1 MKFLSPR
8 LRSPLI
14 LLAILIAGLVWGSVA
29 QAQTFDSTYR
39 ARSRDTHQS
48 IASRHGISV
57 ALLQSLNPHIAFY
70 RYPTPGT
77 VFLVPTA
84 ALIGPIPNVC
94 RQLHSVNPGETLAW
108 VGGAYHVP
116 LAELARINNL
126 STQSPIYAG
135 HILCLPIYAS
145 LSGQPPAPAAV
156 PGRSPIGGT
165 GPVAPLVGPWTG
177 YYYNFL
183 QSSAPVL
190 TRTDANIN
198 FNWGTGSP
206 GPGVGVDNFSAVWQG
221 NHYFSGANYR
231 FMTLTDDGVR
241 VWVGG
246 VLVIDGW
253 KRQATTLY
261 FRDYAPPQG
270 THLVQVEYFESG
282 IDANISVNWA
292 QN

>member
-14 LLAILIAGLVWGSVA
+14 LAAMLIAGLVWGSVA
-29 QAQTFDSTYR
+29 QAQTYDSTYR
-39 ARSRDTHQS
+39 ARSGDTHQS
-48 IASRHGISV
+48 IAARHGISV
-57 ALLQSLNPHIAFY
+57 ALLHSLNPHISFY
-70 RYPTPGT
+70 RNPYSGD
-77 VFLVPTA
+77 VYRVPTA
-84 ALIGPIPNVC
+84 ALIGPIPRGC
-94 RQLHSVNPGETLAW
+94 QQLHTVNSGETLAW
-108 VGGAYHVP
+108 VGSAYHVP

-126 STQSPIYAG
+126 NTQSPLYIG
-135 HILCLPIYAS
+135 HILCLPAYAS
-145 LSGQPPAPAAV
+145 LSGQTPVPATVPGGVPSVGTAPA
-156 PGRSPIGGT
+156 
-165 GPVAPLVGPWTG
+165 APLVGPWTG

-231 FMTLTDDGVR
+231 FTALTDDGVR

-253 KRQATTLY
+253 KHQATTLY
-261 FRDYAPPQG
+261 YHDYAPPQG
-270 THLVQVEYFESG
+270 THLVQIEYFESG
-282 IDANISVNWA
+282 IDANVSVNWA